1 MKVVG
6 RRRWRLVMANP
17 KFNEIE
23 GFRDSEDLL
32 RDGVMKKL
40 DDDADA
46 AIALRCSCSEL

>member
-1 MKVVG
+1 
-6 RRRWRLVMANP
+6 MANP

-32 RDGVMKKL
+32 RDGVKKKP

-46 AIALRCSCSEL
+46 AIAIRCSLASSEIFSCSEL